1 MSEQQNLDIIRRGY
15 EAFGH
20 GDIDTLLG
28 LFDEQIEW
36 VTPGPAEL
44 PTSGRRTGKEQV
56 GQFFGIVNDLFE
68 IHRFEPKQMIAQ
80 GDRVVVLGEESAT
93 VKATGKVL
101 DNSWAHVFTLRDG
114 RVIAFQEYFDTA
126 STVAELQAAGAKVA
140 KQ

>member
-68 IHRFEPKQMIAQ
+68 IHRFEPKEMIAQ

>member
-68 IHRFEPKQMIAQ
+68 IHRFEPKEMIAQ

-126 STVAELQAAGAKVA
+126 STVAELQAAHANVK
-140 KQ
+140 KS